1 MSTPRR
7 KGTAA
12 ESTLVRLLR
21 ALHWPHAERR
31 ALNGSKDRGDVAGV
45 PGVVFEVKSG
55 ARLELPAW
63 LRETEAERV
72 NDRAD
77 YGVLVVKLKG
87 YGDARAHEWPAV
99 LPVGA
104 LLELLAAAGYA
115 PTRTLTTVRGD
126 TDE

>member
-12 ESTLVRLLR
+12 ESIVVGLLR

-63 LRETEAERV
+63 LRETEAERA
-72 NDRAD
+72 NDNAD

-87 YGDARAHEWPAV
+87 YGEARASEWPAI
-99 LPVGA
+99 LPLGA
-104 LLELLAAAGYA
+104 LLRLLAEAGYA
-115 PTRTLTTVRGD
+115 PAPRRTDVD
-126 TDE
+126 AA